1 MLLGTVSRNGVSPM
15 LRTRGL
21 VIDRLEPHM
30 TAEFEQVVQIYTE
43 ALPESER
50 KGVSELRNML
60 SRPAYEF
67 LVARIDGAVVG
78 FSTLAALSHTNAC
91 LLEYMAVLRQE
102 RSLGIG
108 RLLFRRAV
116 STVLAASRYVLLE
129 VDSDGLDDAGREQ
142 RAGRQR
148 FYRDLGCRK
157 VNGLLYVMPLVT
169 SNTPPPM
176 DLLVYRPDL
185 PPKIDKVQL
194 RAWLEVMY
202 VEIYEQPLN
211 DERIREMLAPL
222 PGEVTLV

>member
-1 MLLGTVSRNGVSPM
+1 M
-15 LRTRGL
+15 
-21 VIDRLEPHM
+21 
-30 TAEFEQVVQIYTE
+30 
-43 ALPESER
+43 
-50 KGVSELRNML
+50 
-60 SRPAYEF
+60 
-67 LVARIDGAVVG
+67 
-78 FSTLAALSHTNAC
+78 
-91 LLEYMAVLRQE
+91 
-102 RSLGIG
+102 
-108 RLLFRRAV
+108 
-116 STVLAASRYVLLE
+116 LAASRYVLLE